1 MDRARIWFSLRTTR
15 HSVDFRCA
23 GMSSFRAQEPV
34 REAGSKKL
42 VQSGQETLESILGRE
57 EADRRNAK
65 NSKEAQGGEAPAAM
79 LRPLPRSQDEFVST

>member
-1 MDRARIWFSLRTTR
+1 MDRARIWFPSGLLGTVWT
-15 HSVDFRCA
+15 SGVLV
-23 GMSSFRAQEPV
+23 MSSFRAQEPV

-65 NSKEAQGGEAPAAM
+65 NSKEA
-79 LRPLPRSQDEFVST
+79 